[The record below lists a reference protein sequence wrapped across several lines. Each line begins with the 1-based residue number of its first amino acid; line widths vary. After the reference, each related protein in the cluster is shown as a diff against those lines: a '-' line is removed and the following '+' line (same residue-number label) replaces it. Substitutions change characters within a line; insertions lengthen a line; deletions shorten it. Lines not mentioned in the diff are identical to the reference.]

1 MECYNEIKCAIFF
14 ISHTYV
20 RVIFY
25 IAHLGVRCE
34 IYTLALPFDLR
45 CQSGIYIYIKTH
57 DSESR
62 GQEEA
67 AVRDERVSYLQV
79 APLKNSQTL

>member
-1 MECYNEIKCAIFF
+1 MIAIAIMLVASYWLTVTVFVKEYH
-14 ISHTYV
+14 I
-20 RVIFY
+20 
-25 IAHLGVRCE
+25 IAS
-34 IYTLALPFDLR
+34 I
-45 CQSGIYIYIKTH
+45 IKTH

-67 AVRDERVSYLQV
+67 AVRDERVSYLKV